1 MIRISQL
8 KLKVGHTREELFEE
22 IIHQAHGKRPVS
34 WRIVRKS
41 VDARKK
47 PQLFYVYTIDAEFE
61 NEKKLLSAKKS
72 KWTRS
77 TVVKYRFPYNKK
89 DGSGASSTEVS
100 TIDRAVIVGMGPAGL
115 FAACGKKDTA
125 ESCNATD
132 KIVTS
137 SAQTENGNV
146 NVDLSIFAA
155 KSLNSVMDEIC
166 AAYTKE
172 HPNVNF
178 QNNYDSSG
186 TLMAQIKEGAK
197 CNIFFSAGVAQ
208 MDELQNGYEAGSV
221 VDDSRVDLLNNQ
233 VCLVTY
239 KNSGTAVTSFA
250 DISKAKNMALA
261 DGTVPV
267 GQYTRVA
274 LVNSK
279 MVEGDASKPQDI
291 SDSDISKALGGL
303 EINSCANVGAVASAV
318 AEGANEIGTVY
329 YSDTFGYENQL
340 DIIEKLPNSL
350 TGDVIYPIAALK
362 GDSTTSD
369 ELEAAKE
376 FIAYLQT
383 DEAMSVFEKYHFSV
397 NA

>member
-1 MIRISQL
+1 MSLRIATGTDGPR
-8 KLKVGHTREELFEE
+8 K
-22 IIHQAHGKRPVS
+22 
-34 WRIVRKS
+34 VRKGLK
-41 VDARKK
+41 RKFAAYAG
-47 PQLFYVYTIDAEFE
+47 LAFGLI
-61 NEKKLLSAKKS
+61 L
-72 KWTRS
+72 
-77 TVVKYRFPYNKK
+77 
-89 DGSGASSTEVS
+89 
-100 TIDRAVIVGMGPAGL
+100 IAGL
-115 FAACGKKDTA
+115 FAGCGKKDTA
-125 ESCNATD
+125 DAD
-132 KIVTS
+132 
-137 SAQTENGNV
+137 
-146 NVDLSIFAA
+146 VDLSVFAA
-155 KSLNSVMDEIC
+155 KSLNGVMDEIC
-166 AAYTKE
+166 AAYTKA

-178 QNNYDSSG
+178 RNNYDSSG

-221 VDDSRVDLLNNQ
+221 VDDTRVDLLNNQ

-239 KNSGTAVTSFA
+239 KNSGTAVTGFA

-267 GQYTRVA
+267 GQYTRAA

-279 MVEGDASKPQDI
+279 MVEGDASNPQAI
-291 SDSDISKALGGL
+291 SDSDISKALDGL
-303 EINSCANVGAVASAV
+303 EINSCANV

-397 NA
+397 NE